1 MKYLVSL
8 VAFLFGLLGQA
19 QAAGTYDGLTSGIDM
34 EEVTAAIIAVAV
46 VLMGPDVARYAVRK
60 IRSMLGR

>member
-34 EEVTAAIIAVAV
+34 
-46 VLMGPDVARYAVRK
+46 
-60 IRSMLGR
+60 